1 MPFTAIPAM
10 TLPAGSSTE
19 IVALHDA
26 AEALRTAHNV
36 LIGTGASALEKFTS
50 EAGARKSIH
59 TFLAAVGEASGVRAT
74 TKHREMSHKDMR
86 NGFVIQG
93 YPGPPKFHDRAS
105 AVSAEALEANRIARE
120 QASNVQALFAI
131 VEGLA
136 EQIAELN

>member
-1 MPFTAIPAM
+1 MPFSPIPAI
-10 TLPAGSSTE
+10 TLPQGSSTE
-19 IVALHDA
+19 VNALYDA
-26 AEALRTAHNV
+26 AEALRVAHNAF
-36 LIGTGASALEKFTS
+36 IGTGASDLEKFTS

-74 TKHREMSHKDMR
+74 AKHREMSHKDMR
-86 NGFVIQG
+86 NGFVVQG

-120 QASNVQALFAI
+120 QAGNVLALFAI